1 MTGSISDTSK
11 VSTQLES
18 TKTSETVSVS
28 GGVVLGDVTGN
39 VGSGSAL
46 YSGDQVKG
54 KVIVQITVPADAV
67 TDGTSKIKFDGS
79 EPSTPKLTNRS
90 DIYLAIDM
98 SQSGQKVIT
107 IDKDGDWSSTTNDVY
122 TLTVKW

>member
-1 MTGSISDTSK
+1 MCIRDS
-11 VSTQLES
+11 
-18 TKTSETVSVS
+18 
-28 GGVVLGDVTGN
+28 
-39 VGSGSAL
+39 
-46 YSGDQVKG
+46 
-54 KVIVQITVPADAV
+54 
-67 TDGTSKIKFDGS
+67 
-79 EPSTPKLTNRS
+79 STPTLTNRS

>member
-1 MTGSISDTSK
+1 MSRG
-11 VSTQLES
+11 
-18 TKTSETVSVS
+18 
-28 GGVVLGDVTGN
+28 LGDV
-39 VGSGSAL
+39 
-46 YSGDQVKG
+46 YKRQ
-54 KVIVQITVPADAV
+54 
-67 TDGTSKIKFDGS
+67 
-79 EPSTPKLTNRS
+79 TPTLTNRS